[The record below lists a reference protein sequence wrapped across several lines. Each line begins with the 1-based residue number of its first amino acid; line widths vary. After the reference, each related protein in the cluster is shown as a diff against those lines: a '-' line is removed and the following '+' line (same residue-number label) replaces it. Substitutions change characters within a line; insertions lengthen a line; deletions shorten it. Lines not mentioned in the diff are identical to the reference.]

1 MSWVIGGNTYGVM
14 FSSWKK
20 KMKMGKHEKPVCN
33 LNDKKQILNIKQV
46 LNRGLNLEKVHKMI
60 KFN

>member
-1 MSWVIGGNTYGVM
+1 MELCFLVE
-14 FSSWKK
+14 K

-46 LNRGLNLEKVHKMI
+46 LNRGLNLEKVHKVI

>member
-1 MSWVIGGNTYGVM
+1 MVLCFLVE
-14 FSSWKK
+14 KR
-20 KMKMGKHEKPVCN
+20 KMKMCKHEKPVCN

-46 LNRGLNLEKVHKMI
+46 LNRGLNLEKVHKVI